1 VPSIRLTSALPSR
14 RVRLGMNRAYRLLAA
29 LGLVMGMATGA
40 VAQQPACVIPPQDR
54 VNPDVRAVVTAAAS
68 GLNYDYFVTNKGD
81 AQQTLVM
88 FAVEALTV
96 PPPAATAPPG
106 WKTGRRMV
114 KSAAILWGSIA
125 DPRGVPPG
133 ASVGGFRFSSTE
145 PPAIVKYLAWGD
157 VELPSL
163 PDGEAPESCA
173 GSDMLENSYK
183 GMTVGPKT
191 APPFVPLDSL
201 NQLISLLHESRRL
214 GWIRRDGVRD
224 SMLTKLREAKRRVE
238 ANDLAGANNN
248 LKAFI
253 AEVAGVSCEDVY
265 CRGTQPSTS
274 EAYAV
279 LYFNGKYVSDRL
291 P

>member
-1 VPSIRLTSALPSR
+1 MSRFLTTL
-14 RVRLGMNRAYRLLAA
+14 VLVLGMS
-29 LGLVMGMATGA
+29 TGA

-54 VNPDVRAVVTAAAS
+54 VSPDVRAVVTASAT
-68 GLNYDYFVTNKGD
+68 GLDYDYFVTNKAG

-88 FAVEALTV
+88 FAVEAFTV
-96 PPPAATAPPG
+96 PPPAANAPPG

-114 KSAAILWGSIA
+114 KYAAILWGSSA
-125 DPRGVPPG
+125 EPRGVPAG
-133 ASVGGFRFSSTE
+133 ASLGGFRFSSTA

-157 VELPSL
+157 VELPIV
-163 PDGEAPESCA
+163 PDGQAPESCA

-183 GMTVGPKT
+183 GVTVGPKT
-191 APPFVPLDSL
+191 PPPFVPLDSV

-214 GWIRRDGVRD
+214 GWILRDGVHQ

-248 LKAFI
+248 VKAFI
-253 AEVAGVSCEDVY
+253 NEVAGVSCEDIY
-265 CRGTQPSTS
+265 CRGNHPSTS